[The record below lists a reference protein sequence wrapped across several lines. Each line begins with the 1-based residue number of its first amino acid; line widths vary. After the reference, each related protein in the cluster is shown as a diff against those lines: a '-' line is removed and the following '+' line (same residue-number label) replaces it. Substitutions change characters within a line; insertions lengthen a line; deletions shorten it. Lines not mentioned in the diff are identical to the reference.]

1 MTATVAACIL
11 LLPGEA
17 ATAWRELL
25 EAAAGEQWSIK
36 AFAGQPL
43 SAPSEKTILLV
54 SDIAHARHLEP
65 ARWIVVAL
73 DPGEAARAAAV
84 VYDLPPEQGLWVV
97 SRLLAEASTLSDARW
112 ITDRTVGAI
121 EIVPG
126 LMVPAAEHLPEATD
140 AGPARTALS
149 LFADGAPR
157 PGTSAEWARDLF
169 RHTSTSGVVQGV
181 PERLDIT
188 GRGRIVVFG
197 PYVSLPPGDWR
208 IRLRFWMD
216 APAARASWR
225 LEWGDQARFATHA
238 FRPGRAG
245 RFEVEIS
252 HRWEAAAPSE
262 LRLALDVPA
271 IDGVLGFE
279 GVQVQRIG

>member
-11 LLPGEA
+11 LLPGKA
-17 ATAWRELL
+17 AAAWRDRLL
-25 EAAAGEQWSIK
+25 ASAGNDW
-36 AFAGQPL
+36 FVLPYAGQPV
-43 SAPSEKTILLV
+43 SAIAHGTILLV

-65 ARWIVVAL
+65 ARWIVVAPDL
-73 DPGEAARAAAV
+73 GQAAQAAASA
-84 VYDLPPEQGLWVV
+84 YDLPPEQGLWVV
-97 SRLLAEASTLSDARW
+97 SRLLAEASTLSDALW
-112 ITDRTVGAI
+112 ITDQTRGAI

-126 LMVPAAEHLPEATD
+126 LVVPAAGHLSEATD
-140 AGPARTALS
+140 AGSARTALS
-149 LFADGAPR
+149 LFADGPPLHGA
-157 PGTSAEWARDLF
+157 SAQWARELF

-188 GRGRIVVFG
+188 GRARILVFG

-208 IRLRFWMD
+208 IRLRFWLD
-216 APAARASWR
+216 ASAAKASWR

-245 RFEVEIS
+245 RFEVELS
-252 HRWEAAAPSE
+252 HRWEDAAPSE

-271 IDGVLGFE
+271 VDGVLGFE
-279 GVQVQRIG
+279 GVRVDRVG

>member
-17 ATAWRELL
+17 ATVWRERL
-25 EAAAGEQWSIK
+25 EAAAGEDWSVLPY
-36 AFAGQPL
+36 AGQPL
-43 SAPSEKTILLV
+43 SAIAHGTILLV

-73 DPGEAARAAAV
+73 APGEAARAAAV
-84 VYDLPPEQGLWVV
+84 AYDLPTEQGLWVV
-97 SRLLAEASTLSDARW
+97 SRLLAEASTLSDALW
-112 ITDRTVGAI
+112 ITDQTVGAI

-126 LMVPAAEHLPEATD
+126 LRVPAAEHLPEATD
-140 AGPARTALS
+140 ASAARTALS
-149 LFADGAPR
+149 LFAGGPPRHGA
-157 PGTSAEWARDLF
+157 SAQWARDLF
-169 RHTSTSGVVQGV
+169 RHTSTSDVVQGV

-188 GRGRIVVFG
+188 GRGRILVFG

-216 APAARASWR
+216 TSAAKASWR

-271 IDGVLGFE
+271 VDGVLGFE
-279 GVQVQRIG
+279 GVRVDRVG

>member
-1 MTATVAACIL
+1 MTAAVAACIL

-17 ATAWRELL
+17 ATAWRERL
-25 EAAAGEQWSIK
+25 EAAAGEDWSVLPY
-36 AFAGQPL
+36 AGQPL
-43 SAPSEKTILLV
+43 SAIPQRTILLV

-65 ARWIVVAL
+65 AGWIVVAL
-73 DPGEAARAAAV
+73 DPGDAARAAAV
-84 VYDLPPEQGLWVV
+84 AYDLPPEQGLWVV
-97 SRLLAEASTLSDARW
+97 SRLLAEASTLSDALW
-112 ITDRTVGAI
+112 ITDQTVGAI

-126 LMVPAAEHLPEATD
+126 LRVPAAEHLPEATD
-140 AGPARTALS
+140 AGAARTALS
-149 LFADGAPR
+149 LFAGGPPR
-157 PGTSAEWARDLF
+157 PGTSAEWTRDLF

-188 GRGRIVVFG
+188 GRGRILVFG

-216 APAARASWR
+216 ASAAKAAWR
-225 LEWGDQARFATHA
+225 LEWGDQARFATHT

-271 IDGVLGFE
+271 VDGVLGFE
-279 GVQVQRIG
+279 GVWVDRVG